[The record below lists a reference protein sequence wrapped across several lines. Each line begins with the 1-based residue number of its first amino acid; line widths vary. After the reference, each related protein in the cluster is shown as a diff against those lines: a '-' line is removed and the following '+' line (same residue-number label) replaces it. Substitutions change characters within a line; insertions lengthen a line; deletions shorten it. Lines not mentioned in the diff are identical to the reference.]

1 MNGLQQLSS
10 LLVCAHTIYLCTM
23 NKEHSQLIDTRQATV
38 ERVSPELIEVRFKPD
53 VKLDAE
59 GIGEVM
65 NAKRTLG
72 RGNEYDV
79 LAILPPD
86 MDLEI
91 NVVSMDHHALNGGC
105 TGSRRL
111 AFAALCA
118 MNQKLAEIY
127 FRYHPRPYDTEVFAS
142 EDDARGWL
150 SEQPALN

>member
-1 MNGLQQLSS
+1 MS
-10 LLVCAHTIYLCTM
+10 
-23 NKEHSQLIDTRQATV
+23 KEHSQLIDTRQATV

-53 VKLDAE
+53 VKLDAA

-72 RGNEYDV
+72 QDKEYDV
-79 LAILPPD
+79 LAVLPAE

-105 TGSRRL
+105 SGSRRL
-111 AFAALCA
+111 AFAALCG

-127 FRYHPRPYDTEVFAS
+127 FRYHPRPHETAVFAS
-142 EDDARGWL
+142 EGDARDWL
-150 SEQPALN
+150 NEQPALN